1 MTNDAVAVPYSGGT
15 RECSSCGC
23 YSPDGYI
30 IRKGAGSF
38 FVCPDCYQADV
49 YPLAGRT
56 ASLPQKEL
64 EEALPCRN
72 GRLCFGGGYL
82 LGRQE
87 EDGRFIIQKLL
98 SSSCTGP
105 VLYFN
110 PKDMALLSREETQ
123 GLQLLGIYRTSPRAV
138 PALNSLDQRNLA
150 ALPADDALYGIV
162 CGASET
168 QILLRCKSCEEDLGV
183 ILT

>member
-23 YSPDGYI
+23 YTPDGYI

-38 FVCPDCYQADV
+38 FVCPDCYQPDV
-49 YPLAGRT
+49 YPLASRT

-64 EEALPCRN
+64 EALPCRN

-87 EDGRFIIQKLL
+87 EDGRFIVQKLL

-110 PKDMALLSREETQ
+110 RRIWPFSPGRRQRGCSCWGFTEPLP
-123 GLQLLGIYRTSPRAV
+123 GPYRHSTAWTRRIWPPCPPMMPCTASY
-138 PALNSLDQRNLA
+138 A
-150 ALPADDALYGIV
+150 ALPRPRSCSA
-162 CGASET
+162 ASPAKK
-168 QILLRCKSCEEDLGV
+168 ISGSS
-183 ILT
+183 

>member
-23 YSPDGYI
+23 YSLDGYI

-38 FVCPDCYQADV
+38 FVCPDCYQSDV
-49 YPLAGRT
+49 YPLAGRI

-64 EEALPCRN
+64 EALPCRN

-87 EDGRFIIQKLL
+87 EDGRFIVQKLL
-98 SSSCTGP
+98 PSSCTGP

-123 GLQLLGIYRTSPRAV
+123 GLRLLGIFRTSPRAV

-150 ALPADDALYGIV
+150 ALPADDALDDP
-162 CGASET
+162 
-168 QILLRCKSCEEDLGV
+168 ILSNYDKKVLTNDVLCR
-183 ILT
+183 ILSPR

>member
-1 MTNDAVAVPYSGGT
+1 MTHDAIAVPYSGGT
-15 RECSSCGC
+15 RECSICGC
-23 YSPDGYI
+23 YSSDGYI

-38 FVCPDCYQADV
+38 FVCHDCYQPNV
-49 YPLAGRT
+49 YPLASRT
-56 ASLPQKEL
+56 VSLPQKEL
-64 EEALPCRN
+64 EALPCRN

-82 LGRQE
+82 LGKQ
-87 EDGRFIIQKLL
+87 EDGRFIVQKILP
-98 SSSCTGP
+98 SSCTGP

-123 GLQLLGIYRTSPRAV
+123 GLKLLGIFRTSPRAV
-138 PALNSLDQRNLA
+138 PAMNCLDQKNLA

-168 QILLRCKSCEEDLGV
+168 QILLRCKSCGEDLGV